1 MSKFKVGDK
10 VVVARPIITSSLEKG
25 QILTV
30 LDKGTQYCTGCGD
43 EVVHVRNNKTT
54 FCSQCGHKISG
65 GMRRAEIFD
74 LAEEKQDM
82 NVRDVAKRILIDAI
96 LAFSREPSAGL
107 ANHTGLCRFILEHKY
122 ASLTSSPVSKIIL
135 KDMSSGRYHFG
146 EDNTQR
152 AIWNNDHLK
161 PYRYERAEYCR
172 KRLAELLEEDS
183 CPAPPTCD
191 KGEDPYQKFKDA
203 LKEGKIVQCMDSNLK
218 NVMSDSRTHQLR
230 WTATPRHYRIVEP
243 PKYKVAYLYDNKE
256 WRISICEYTDIKHFK
271 ARNSVSGQGPTHLL
285 TGKEY

>member
-191 KGEDPYQKFKDA
+191 KGEDPYKKFKDA
-203 LKEGKIVQCMDSNLK
+203 LEEGKIVHCMSSINHRDVAKSSENYK
-218 NVMSDSRTHQLR
+218 MKWSAPPER
-230 WTATPRHYRIVEP
+230 YRIVEP
-243 PKYKVAYLYDNKE
+243 PKYKVAYLAHGE
-256 WRISICEYTDIKHFK
+256 WYISSDTYVDLDEFQNM
-271 ARNSVSGQGPTHLL
+271 NSAYSKNAHLL